1 MNWEFLRKYS
11 LRPLTATDTD
21 DIFDLCRENEQFYRY
36 HPPFVT
42 RQSILEDMTALP
54 PGKSGKEKH
63 YLGFF
68 DGGKLIA
75 VLDLIENYP
84 QEGVAYIGFFM
95 MRKALQGRG
104 IGTELID
111 GLLNELRQSG
121 WRKVRLAVDKGNP
134 QSKAFWEKNGF
145 VLTGEEMPH
154 GDSAYLPMERGL

>member
-1 MNWEFLRKYS
+1 MNWEFLQKYS
-11 LRPLTATDTD
+11 LRPLTAADTD
-21 DIFDLCRENEQFYRY
+21 EIFDLCRENEQFYRY
-36 HPPFVT
+36 HPPCVT
-42 RQSILEDMTALP
+42 RQSILEDMAALP

-84 QEGVAYIGFFM
+84 QESVAYIGFFM

-104 IGTELID
+104 IGTELVD
-111 GLLNELRQSG
+111 GSLNELRRSG
-121 WRKVRLAVDKGNP
+121 CRKVRLAVDKGNP
-134 QSKAFWEKNGF
+134 QSRTFWEKNGF